1 MPQEDLLQSQ
11 NVQNTMLLPLWG
23 RATVSKLYPA
33 LLRDEE
39 AVRIVEGLPY
49 DFNATAKS
57 FGEYGMLTFAVR
69 ARKFDDIMRS
79 YMTHFPE
86 ASIVNIGAGM
96 DTTFSRI
103 DNGRIRWYDLDLP
116 DAIAFR
122 QTLIPEG
129 KRNRCV
135 AKSVFDYSWFDD
147 IDFDERKGIMLLSGG
162 VFYYFEQSGLK
173 ELISKMAARFPG
185 GQLVF
190 DAETPFGLSMAN
202 RAVKGSGNRNAEMIF
217 ALKNPADIGK
227 WSPRIGE
234 ITSHPYYKGIKR
246 DKKWSVFT
254 RIGMALADLLRMIMI
269 VSVSFAKEATE

>member
-1 MPQEDLLQSQ
+1 MQQDDVLQSQ

-23 RATVSKLYPA
+23 RATVSRLYPA

-39 AVRIVEGLPY
+39 AMHIVEHLPY
-49 DFNATAKS
+49 DFSATAKS

-79 YMTHFPE
+79 YITRFPE

-103 DNGRIRWYDLDLP
+103 DNGHIRWYDLDLP

-122 QTLIPEG
+122 QTIIPE
-129 KRNRCV
+129 RTRSRCV

-147 IDFDERKGIMLLSGG
+147 IDFDERKGIMFLSGG
-162 VFYYFEQSGLK
+162 VFYYFELSDLK
-173 ELISKMAARFPG
+173 ELISVMAGRFPG
-185 GQLVF
+185 GQLIF
-190 DAETPFGLSMAN
+190 DAESPFGLSMAN
-202 RAVKGSGNRNAEMIF
+202 HAVKKSGNGNAEMIF
-217 ALKNPADIGK
+217 AVKKPSDIK
-227 WSPRIGE
+227 AWSPRISKVTAE
-234 ITSHPYYKGIKR
+234 PYYRGLQW

-254 RIGMALADLLRMIMI
+254 RIGMSLADLLRMIWI
-269 VSVSFAKEATE
+269 INVSFSEEVAE